1 MDDYRAAYDMTVY
14 LLGLGH
20 RQIGFVRGH
29 PDHGVSPRRY
39 GGFAAAMADHG
50 CRVAPDLVRQGYFSF
65 QSGLNAAES
74 LLKLSVR
81 PTAIFAASDD
91 MALGV
96 MAGAAR
102 MGLTIPAD
110 LSVVGFDDN
119 PAARMV
125 WPQLTTVR
133 QPIAEMAAAAA
144 ELLISGD
151 AKAALEAGQP
161 LSRMLDFEIILR
173 QSSGPVKGSHG
184 GQ

>member
-50 CRVAPDLVRQGYFSF
+50 CVIDPDLVRQGYFTF
-65 QSGLNAAES
+65 QSGFAAAES
-74 LLKLSVR
+74 LLSHSKR

-96 MAGAAR
+96 MSVAAR

-119 PAARMV
+119 PAAKVV

-144 ELLISGD
+144 DLLISGD

-173 QSSGPVKGSHG
+173 QSCGPVKGSHG

>member
-1 MDDYRAAYDMTVY
+1 
-14 LLGLGH
+14 
-20 RQIGFVRGH
+20 
-29 PDHGVSPRRY
+29 
-39 GGFAAAMADHG
+39 MADHG